1 VVAKAMWCYV
11 KEFLGINIGA
21 DYILVASKGLSR
33 DKFYIANTIS
43 AAMLRGI
50 WLIRNELFFAKSGLG
65 RCQNGA

>member
-1 VVAKAMWCYV
+1 MWCYV

-21 DYILVASKGLSR
+21 DYISVASKGLSR